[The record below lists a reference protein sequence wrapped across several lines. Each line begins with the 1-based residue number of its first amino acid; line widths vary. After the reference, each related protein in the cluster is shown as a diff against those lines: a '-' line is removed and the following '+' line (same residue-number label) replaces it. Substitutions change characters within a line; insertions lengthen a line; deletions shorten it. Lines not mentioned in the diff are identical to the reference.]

1 MEIPE
6 ALSQRPK
13 DLFMNKRLLAIFAA
27 TGASTIYGINH
38 TVAKGLMPV
47 YIEPFGFI
55 LLRVL
60 GAAILFWFISIW
72 GPKEKIA
79 TSDWPRLLVCTVFG
93 MVINMLLFFKGLS
106 LTTPINSSVIITISP
121 ILVLVLAAV
130 LIKERITVLK
140 TAGIITGLAGAMA
153 LIFFSKETTDNAPNI
168 PLGNFFVIINAL
180 SYGLYLILVKPL
192 TAKYHP
198 FTLMKWLFLF
208 AVIINLPLTLNEFLE
223 VEWTALPAH
232 ALLKMG
238 FVVVGTTFL
247 TYLLNVFALK
257 ELSAATISAFIYLQ
271 PLIAIIYAVATGADN
286 LNLLKVSA
294 ALLVFAG
301 VYMVTRKPKPKNEN
315 PV

>member
-1 MEIPE
+1 
-6 ALSQRPK
+6 
-13 DLFMNKRLLAIFAA
+13 MNNRLLAILAA

-38 TVAKGLMPV
+38 TVAKGLMPI

-60 GAAILFWFISIW
+60 GAAILFWLISIW

-79 TSDWPRLLVCTVFG
+79 TSDWPRLLGCTVFG

-130 LIKERITVLK
+130 LIKERITILK
-140 TAGIITGLAGAMA
+140 TVGIITGLAGAMA
-153 LIFFSKETTDNAPNI
+153 LIFFSKEATDNAPNI

-192 TAKYHP
+192 TAKYHS

-208 AVIINLPLTLNEFLE
+208 AVIINLPITLNEFLD
-223 VEWTALPAH
+223 VQWKALPAH

-271 PLIAIIYAVATGADN
+271 PLIAIIYAVATGADS
-286 LNLLKVSA
+286 LNLVKVSA

-301 VYMVTRKPKPKNEN
+301 VYMVTRKPKPIALKDDDL
-315 PV
+315 P

>member
-1 MEIPE
+1 M
-6 ALSQRPK
+6 S
-13 DLFMNKRLLAIFAA
+13 KRLLAILAA

-38 TVAKGLMPV
+38 TVAKGLMPI

-60 GAAILFWFISIW
+60 GAAILFWLISIW

-79 TSDWPRLLVCTVFG
+79 TGDWPRLIGCTVFG

-140 TAGIITGLAGAMA
+140 TVGIITGLAGAMA
-153 LIFFSKETTDNAPNI
+153 LIFFTKQATDNAPNI

-192 TAKYHP
+192 TAKYHS

-208 AVIINLPLTLNEFLE
+208 AVIINLPITLNEFLE
-223 VEWTALPAH
+223 VEWKALPAH
-232 ALLKMG
+232 ALLKM
-238 FVVVGTTFL
+238 
-247 TYLLNVFALK
+247 
-257 ELSAATISAFIYLQ
+257 
-271 PLIAIIYAVATGADN
+271 
-286 LNLLKVSA
+286 
-294 ALLVFAG
+294 
-301 VYMVTRKPKPKNEN
+301 
-315 PV
+315 

>member
-1 MEIPE
+1 M
-6 ALSQRPK
+6 S
-13 DLFMNKRLLAIFAA
+13 KRLLAIFAA

-38 TVAKGLMPV
+38 TVAKGLMPI

-60 GAAILFWFISIW
+60 GAAILFWLISIW

-79 TSDWPRLLVCTVFG
+79 TSDWPRLLGCTVFG

-121 ILVLVLAAV
+121 ILVLVLAAI

-140 TAGIITGLAGAMA
+140 TTGIITGLAGAMA
-153 LIFFSKETTDNAPNI
+153 LIFFSKEATDNAPNI
-168 PLGNFFVIINAL
+168 PLGNLLVIINAL

-192 TAKYHP
+192 TAKYHS

-223 VEWTALPAH
+223 VEWKALPAH

-286 LNLLKVSA
+286 LNLVKVSA

-301 VYMVTRKPKPKNEN
+301 VYMVTRKPKPIALKDDDL
-315 PV
+315 P

>member
-1 MEIPE
+1 
-6 ALSQRPK
+6 
-13 DLFMNKRLLAIFAA
+13 MNKRLLAILAA

-60 GAAILFWFISIW
+60 GAAILFWLLSFW

-79 TSDWPRLLVCTVFG
+79 TSDWPRILGCTIFG

-121 ILVLVLAAV
+121 ILVLILAAI
-130 LIKERITVLK
+130 LIKERITTLK
-140 TAGIITGLAGAMA
+140 ITGIFTGLAGAVA
-153 LIFFSKETTDNAPNI
+153 LVLFSKESTTNAPNI
-168 PLGNFFVIINAL
+168 PLGNILVIVNAL

-198 FTLMKWLFLF
+198 FTLMKWIFLF
-208 AVIINLPLTLNEFLE
+208 AVIINLPLTLNEFMA
-223 VEWTALPAH
+223 VEWSALPSNAI
-232 ALLKMG
+232 LSMG

-247 TYLLNVFALK
+247 TYLLNIFALK

-271 PLIAIIYAVATGADN
+271 PLIAIIYAVVTGADT
-286 LNLLKVSA
+286 LNLIKVSA

-301 VYMVTRKPKPKNEN
+301 VYMVTRKPKPI
-315 PV
+315 